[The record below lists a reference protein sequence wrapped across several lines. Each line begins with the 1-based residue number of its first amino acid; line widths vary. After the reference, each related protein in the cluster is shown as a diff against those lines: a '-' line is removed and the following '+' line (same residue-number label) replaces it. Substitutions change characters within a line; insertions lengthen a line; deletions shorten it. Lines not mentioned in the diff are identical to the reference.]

1 MCALS
6 CGIIS
11 KASPPQQEENPSW
24 SRAKGFRKGTK
35 AWSVELHKPEVYDGP
50 VPHHR
55 ARLSDWFF
63 FFSASKASRR
73 EIQWCC
79 NVTARLN
86 RSDLA
91 CGQDLKEQFTQ
102 NSVIIHSPHA
112 DGSSKPANFLLASQ
126 LNSNAAF
133 SEGVRGCFK
142 GPMRKV

>member
-1 MCALS
+1 MTDLS
-6 CGIIS
+6 LI
-11 KASPPQQEENPSW
+11 
-24 SRAKGFRKGTK
+24 T
-35 AWSVELHKPEVYDGP
+35 VP
-50 VPHHR
+50 V
-55 ARLSDWFF
+55 SQTGS

-73 EIQWCC
+73 ESQWCC

-133 SEGVRGCFK
+133 SEGV
-142 GPMRKV
+142 